1 MKVQCF
7 LQKFTLCC
15 TARDLR
21 MLQIKIFISNSAQEI
36 IQTNKNG
43 GFASH
48 MQIKLPTTLDSRG
61 PWLYSLVVEHIT
73 VRRSCSQLFEVEQK
87 HCVVNM
93 GITCQDLTNH
103 RISQNRDIGSGELMK
118 G

>member
-7 LQKFTLCC
+7 LQKFTSCC
-15 TARDLR
+15 TARDLK

-48 MQIKLPTTLDSRG
+48 VQIKLPTTLDSRARG

-73 VRRSCSQLFEVEQK
+73 VRRSFSQIFEVEPK

-103 RISQNRDIGSGELMK
+103 RRSQNRDIG
-118 G
+118 